1 MQVWVHAYLDFSS
14 GRLSFTQI
22 HTVKYLIVSDDRA
35 WSGGLRQDQ
44 MRVWVAVIGNGSIQR
59 AWFGLANSRP
69 IRRIETGFLSEYALC
84 DSKGTSI
91 ESHQNQRNQRQMHG
105 SERDG
110 SKIHNTQWT
119 MGSVDMGPSGCSD
132 QWSIVSPMQ
141 SHFCV
146 DCCDFPPF
154 YTMEHFFS
162 TRDTPEYLKSDVLY
176 KGTKARHRYLEQVLC
191 GGQATVDMEEFFQQQ
206 CRNRSGSK
214 TIDNSNFTN

>member
-1 MQVWVHAYLDFSS
+1 MAGSRRSKQFWQNSCVLVVVEHLSVRTTICLGERETTKIQYKIYSCSQSVSVQRNKMMQVWVHAYLDFSS

-110 SKIHNTQWT
+110 SEIHNTQWT

-141 SHFCV
+141 SHF
-146 DCCDFPPF
+146 
-154 YTMEHFFS
+154 
-162 TRDTPEYLKSDVLY
+162 
-176 KGTKARHRYLEQVLC
+176 
-191 GGQATVDMEEFFQQQ
+191 
-206 CRNRSGSK
+206 
-214 TIDNSNFTN
+214 